1 MSPSRWRVT
10 RQSGYCSGMRRPRK
24 RERMEPERRLPEL
37 DQYEGLWVAVKDG
50 KVITAAHTSLE
61 LVRALHEL
69 RPAGAGKGAVAQY
82 VPIPTDEVV
91 IGVG

>member
-1 MSPSRWRVT
+1 
-10 RQSGYCSGMRRPRK
+10 
-24 RERMEPERRLPEL
+24 MEPERRLPEL

-50 KVITAAHTSLE
+50 KVITAAPTSLE

-69 RPAGAGKGAVAQY
+69 RPAGAGEGAVAQY
-82 VPIPTDEVV
+82 VPMPTDEVV